1 MSNPDRAGNPG
12 RSVLILGG
20 TSVIGT
26 AIAQALLVEQQGPV
40 VVAARD
46 IDRARVVAERL
57 RAVGATDAF
66 TVRFDGAEVHETTR
80 AITEAT
86 ALLGRVDVIILSFG
100 TYADSAELAGDLDAT
115 LALVHLNLQ
124 GAIAAGEA
132 LAELIQSQSCGRIL
146 AVSSRPHPW
155 NLENAGVY
163 AASKAGFDT
172 YFASLGFRLRDV
184 GGDVLVIRPP
194 GVNTPLIENNSS
206 YLSAA
211 EVAAEVVMA
220 ITNGMTELT
229 ILTAEER
236 RLAQRSFPQKVAG
249 RLQRALGRLRRSL

>member
-20 TSVIGT
+20 TSAIGT
-26 AIAQALLVEQQGPV
+26 AIAQALLVEQPGPV

-46 IDRARVVAERL
+46 IDRAQVVAERL
-57 RAVGATDAF
+57 RSVGATDAF

-86 ALLGRVDVIILSFG
+86 ALLGRVDVAIVAFG
-100 TYADSAELAGDLDAT
+100 TYADSAELASDLDAT

-132 LAELIQSQSCGRIL
+132 LAELIQSQRCGRIL
-146 AVSSRPHPW
+146 AVSSRPQPW
-155 NLENAGVY
+155 TLENAGVY

-172 YFASLGFRLRDV
+172 YFASLGSRLRTD

-194 GVNTPLIENNSS
+194 GVNTPLIENHSS
-206 YLSAA
+206 FLSPE
-211 EVAAEVVMA
+211 EVAAEVVSAMR
-220 ITNGMTELT
+220 NGMNDLT
-229 ILTAEER
+229 IRTRDEQ
-236 RLAQRSFPQKVAG
+236 RLARRSFLQKIAG
-249 RLQRALGRLRRSL
+249 RVRHALGIL